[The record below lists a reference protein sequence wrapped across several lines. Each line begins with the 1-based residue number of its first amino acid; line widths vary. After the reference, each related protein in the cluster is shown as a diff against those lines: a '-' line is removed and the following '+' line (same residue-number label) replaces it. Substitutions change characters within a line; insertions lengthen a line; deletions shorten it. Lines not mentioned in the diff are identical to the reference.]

1 MASVTKRSTSATRVA
16 DNPRSDLRGS
26 ACEDNVSLLR
36 TGPIDI
42 GLRGLVLA
50 TVVGVLM
57 LLVPMATTGIWDPV
71 ELRVADA
78 ASRVAAALMHA
89 KLPVAPE
96 GVPVVLP
103 TLGEIGR
110 GELPYTSIALGFRV
124 FGLHDWAGRLP
135 LALWV
140 IVALVATVAWVHRYV
155 NTRAAVWA
163 ALIFP
168 TIPIIFFQARFML
181 GDATTIGTLTAS
193 FACLCFGCIDPPRAG
208 IMAVRARVSWILLG
222 AVMSAAGVLSRGLLI
237 AVAVPFLAVGAT
249 VVVAMPRRIPKQGS
263 ATAATIVT
271 WVVLAVGIVASG
283 VGVWI
288 TSRIAPQRGASLI
301 LQGTSLQRGF
311 HPHAFDSIVSQI
323 GHGLFPWSG
332 ALVFA
337 IAALL
342 RQLLRGMAT
351 DAHQRATSGLLM
363 LMFLAAAA
371 QTWLGSFGAT
381 FPFAASAAV
390 AAISGIWLD
399 GISQRGLGLRIVSI
413 GVIALLVV
421 LVADYENIPDKI
433 LAATASA
440 DAHLP
445 ASFKKESTQWAQGC
459 CGVIFVSWLAFGFG
473 FGDGTRRFWCKEERR
488 SLIARGRKL
497 WRGQLGF
504 YVLLIETALVTGAIL
519 LLATRLGLPLRRLRD
534 VGSPSREL
542 LFWSWL
548 AIPGLVVLLWLA
560 SPCLPLSIWF
570 LPVDLGYRK
579 SPSPKAYWDDSRRDA
594 WHGIRF
600 SDGLSSSAALFA
612 RSGF

>member
-459 CGVIFVSWLAFGFG
+459 CGVIFCIVACFWLRFRRRHTPLLVQGRTSII
-473 FGDGTRRFWCKEERR
+473 DCTR
-488 SLIARGRKL
+488 
-497 WRGQLGF
+497 
-504 YVLLIETALVTGAIL
+504 
-519 LLATRLGLPLRRLRD
+519 
-534 VGSPSREL
+534 
-542 LFWSWL
+542 
-548 AIPGLVVLLWLA
+548 
-560 SPCLPLSIWF
+560 
-570 LPVDLGYRK
+570 
-579 SPSPKAYWDDSRRDA
+579 
-594 WHGIRF
+594 
-600 SDGLSSSAALFA
+600 
-612 RSGF
+612 